1 MRILNRLVP
10 VVLLAAVVFFVRAPF
25 MIDGVRYES
34 TMGLIQKIFY
44 FHVPAAMTTFVSAFV
59 CGIASVIY
67 LVRRRPLADHVAL
80 AAAEL
85 AVVFGLI
92 VLVTGPIWA
101 RKACGVWWQW
111 EARLMATLIMW
122 MIFVAYLLLRRFGGA
137 GAEVLAAAVGLS
149 ATPCWKRVKDME
161 AAGVIRGYS
170 ATVDRESVGLA
181 LCVLAEVNLTQH
193 TENTVREFERAVA
206 ACPQIV
212 SCHSTTGAADYSIMV
227 LVEDIKS
234 YEAFLHD
241 TAFKLPGVTHIRSSV
256 VLKEVK
262 AAAGVPIAGA
272 ARAARPARKARVRA

>member
-101 RKACGVWWQW
+101 RKAWGVWWQW

-137 GAEVLAAAVGLS
+137 GAEVLAAAVGLFGMALVPFVYWS
-149 ATPCWKRVKDME
+149 VNVWRTLHPTTDVVVTLPPDM
-161 AAGVIRGYS
+161 
-170 ATVDRESVGLA
+170 LA
-181 LCVLAEVNLTQH
+181 VFGWC
-193 TENTVREFERAVA
+193 AVA
-206 ACPQIV
+206 P
-212 SCHSTTGAADYSIMV
+212 
-227 LVEDIKS
+227 L
-234 YEAFLHD
+234 
-241 TAFKLPGVTHIRSSV
+241 SSMS
-256 VLKEVK
+256 LSSM
-262 AAAGVPIAGA
+262 AP
-272 ARAARPARKARVRA
+272 

>member
-1 MRILNRLVP
+1 MYVLDDKDRA
-10 VVLLAAVVFFVRAPF
+10 LLA
-25 MIDGVRYES
+25 
-34 TMGLIQKIFY
+34 
-44 FHVPAAMTTFVSAFV
+44 
-59 CGIASVIY
+59 
-67 LVRRRPLADHVAL
+67 
-80 AAAEL
+80 EL
-85 AVVFGLI
+85 QRDSRQTV
-92 VLVTGPIWA
+92 
-101 RKACGVWWQW
+101 QQ
-111 EARLMATLIMW
+111 
-122 MIFVAYLLLRRFGGA
+122 
-137 GAEVLAAAVGLS
+137 LAAAVGLS

-272 ARAARPARKARVRA
+272 ARAARPARKAAGGARQGLTNFRTNSSFGCGGSGSSRSRGSAGLRRKSPAAASRKPAASTSRRTSASSTRCSVPDSEMPVPARPAWSAMT

>member
-1 MRILNRLVP
+1 MYVLDDKDRA
-10 VVLLAAVVFFVRAPF
+10 LLA
-25 MIDGVRYES
+25 
-34 TMGLIQKIFY
+34 
-44 FHVPAAMTTFVSAFV
+44 
-59 CGIASVIY
+59 
-67 LVRRRPLADHVAL
+67 
-80 AAAEL
+80 EL
-85 AVVFGLI
+85 QRDSRQTV
-92 VLVTGPIWA
+92 
-101 RKACGVWWQW
+101 QQ
-111 EARLMATLIMW
+111 
-122 MIFVAYLLLRRFGGA
+122 
-137 GAEVLAAAVGLS
+137 LAAAVGLS

-161 AAGVIRGYS
+161 AAGVIRGYG

-262 AAAGVPIAGA
+262 AAAGVPIAV
-272 ARAARPARKARVRA
+272 ARARRGRRARRASGLDEPEDELVPLESVVCRGTVSGAGATRARRCGRAGRGRARRPPC

>member
-1 MRILNRLVP
+1 MYVLDRRDIEILTELQRDSRQSVQQ
-10 VVLLAAVVFFVRAPF
+10 LA
-25 MIDGVRYES
+25 S
-34 TMGLIQKIFY
+34 K
-44 FHVPAAMTTFVSAFV
+44 
-59 CGIASVIY
+59 
-67 LVRRRPLADHVAL
+67 
-80 AAAEL
+80 
-85 AVVFGLI
+85 
-92 VLVTGPIWA
+92 
-101 RKACGVWWQW
+101 
-111 EARLMATLIMW
+111 
-122 MIFVAYLLLRRFGGA
+122 
-137 GAEVLAAAVGLS
+137 VGLS

-170 ATVDRESVGLA
+170 ATVDRESVGLS

-262 AAAGVPIAGA
+262 AEAGVPIPGAPPHAPPPSA
-272 ARAARPARKARVRA
+272 ARGSKSAVASARPS